1 MRQLFGWLWAG
12 WKRIAA
18 RIGHFQSRLV
28 LSAIYF
34 VLVGLFAIPFRLI
47 ADPLRL
53 KRSGGTGYWLP
64 REPKPAD
71 LDEARRQ

>member
-1 MRQLFGWLWAG
+1 MRHFLSRVWAG

-34 VLVGLFAIPFRLI
+34 VLVGLFAIPFRLT
-47 ADPLRL
+47 ADPLRI
-53 KRSGGTGYWLP
+53 KRSGGAGCWLP
-64 REPKPAD
+64 REPKAAD